1 MAFRL
6 EKARRRNWAVYED
19 DTLLC
24 LTVYKK
30 GAISVI
36 DRLTQ
41 LTEGVT
47 EDARKEIIHEPYRR
61 IAMS

>member
-30 GAISVI
+30 GACSVI
-36 DRLTQ
+36 ERLRELSESVTQ
-41 LTEGVT
+41 
-47 EDARKEIIHEPYRR
+47 DARKEVVYAHGHR

>member
-1 MAFRL
+1 MAFRM

-30 GAISVI
+30 GARSII
-36 DRLTQ
+36 DRLRE
-41 LTEGVT
+41 LSGGAIAE
-47 EDARKEIIHEPYRR
+47 ARKEIIHERSCR
-61 IAMS
+61 VVMS

>member
-30 GAISVI
+30 GARSVI
-36 DRLTQ
+36 ERLRE
-41 LTEGVT
+41 LSERVT
-47 EDARKEIIHEPYRR
+47 RDARKEVVDAHSHG

>member
-6 EKARRRNWAVYED
+6 EKARRYWAVYEG

-30 GAISVI
+30 GARSVI
-36 DRLTQ
+36 ERLRE
-41 LTEGVT
+41 LSESLAP
-47 EDARKEIIHEPYRR
+47 DARKEVIIHEPYRR
-61 IAMS
+61 IVMS

>member
-30 GAISVI
+30 GARSVI
-36 DRLTQ
+36 ERLRELSASATRNAK
-41 LTEGVT
+41 E
-47 EDARKEIIHEPYRR
+47 EIIHEPYRR
-61 IAMS
+61 IVLS